1 MHEQLQRI
9 QIAFTTS
16 VVISRHTNCIY
27 NISMVGCLS
36 PFDRLIALSIASDAG
51 KGIKMALNLIVK
63 TTRNYDEAVTWLKHF
78 ILKT

>member
-1 MHEQLQRI
+1 
-9 QIAFTTS
+9 
-16 VVISRHTNCIY
+16 
-27 NISMVGCLS
+27 MVGCLS